1 MEKER
6 KMKEDMEEEMKL
18 QKEREKQQNILNS
31 DIQKNKAR
39 EVRLY
44 NDLKSDQVLTKNIHF
59 NFSIIYSYILPLKTL
74 LCKSFNQLLLFKSNL
89 N

>member
-1 MEKER
+1 MEQVKEKQRLKQMEKER

-44 NDLKSDQVLTKNIHF
+44 NDLKSDQVLTKNIHLTF
-59 NFSIIYSYILPLKTL
+59 L
-74 LCKSFNQLLLFKSNL
+74 
-89 N
+89 